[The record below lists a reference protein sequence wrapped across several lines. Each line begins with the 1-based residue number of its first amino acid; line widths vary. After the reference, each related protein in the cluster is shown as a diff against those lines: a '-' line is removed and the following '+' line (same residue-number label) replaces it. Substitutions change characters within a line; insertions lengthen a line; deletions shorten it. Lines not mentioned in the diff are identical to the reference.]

1 MLSIVS
7 LLAAASLVAAQT
19 TDPATPPS
27 TDADIA
33 KARASLP
40 ECQGL
45 CKLLECR
52 GKPAAEAT
60 TCKSDCEAKATACK
74 AAVEKFV
81 KDRIQANADAFKA
94 RLATIRGD
102 NDVSKITTVDEA
114 KAKCNTLCTNNVENA
129 EKQTACKAVCDSITD
144 VRTGLKAAADLLQAA
159 ARAKFEEL
167 QASNP
172 EAADKLKAAA
182 DKLRDSV
189 AIQRSFLGAE
199 RAKVADALDA
209 RVAAIQNARAARQAA
224 VQKAKDEIAAFKAK
238 LDAATTDEEKAAIK
252 ADAKA
257 QLETAVAAAKAA
269 QKEARGHDRKALI
282 QKVIDAKKERK
293 ANRRVI
299 LVDFKKL
306 LGEVADLK
314 KAAKEVDP
322 AAEVDTT
329 PTPATKKRAA
339 SAFLIATCEKD
350 DDACLAAL
358 NNVVSGFV
366 ATEADVTMTET
377 SDAELNEA
385 DVENPDAPVVV
396 APTNAATT
404 NAAATV
410 ANKDKT
416 NSASSLLLGFA
427 GVVVAVA
434 SMF

>member
-7 LLAAASLVAAQT
+7 LLAAASLVAAQN
-19 TDPATPPS
+19 TDPATTPS

-40 ECQGL
+40 ECQGV
-45 CKLLECR
+45 CKLLDCR
-52 GKPAAEAT
+52 GKAAAEAT
-60 TCKSDCEAKATACK
+60 TCKSECETKATACK

-129 EKQTACKAVCDSITD
+129 EKLTACKAVCDSITD
-144 VRTGLKAAADLLQAA
+144 VQSGLKAAADLLQAA
-159 ARAKFEEL
+159 ARAKFDEL

-189 AIQRSFLGAE
+189 AIQRSFLSAE

-209 RVAAIQNARAARQAA
+209 RVAAIQNARAERQAA

-238 LDAATTDEEKAAIK
+238 LDAATTDDEKAAIK

-257 QLETAVAAAKAA
+257 QLETAIAAARAA
-269 QKEARGHDRKALI
+269 QKEARGQIKADRKALI

-306 LGEVADLK
+306 HGEVADLK

-329 PTPATKKRAA
+329 PTPATKKRAT

-366 ATEADVTMTET
+366 ANEADVTMTET

-385 DVENPDAPVVV
+385 DVQNPDTPVVV
-396 APTNAATT
+396 ATT
-404 NAAATV
+404 NTAANTADS
-410 ANKDKT
+410 KDKT

-427 GVVVAVA
+427 GIIVAVV